1 MTENILHNEFDFMV
15 CASTLQGANACPT
28 AAAGPSQSLGLED
41 LCAQVLLGTASR
53 LRQLTLAGAFTVRR
67 VATSAAGK
75 LHVLCSKPGA
85 LQEGPT
91 WIFFHGFAVA
101 SFDWAPLASALLPLC
116 PRMLLLTLPGHGAN
130 ARPGAHSAWYTPE
143 GINEAVSEV
152 LQHLL
157 RPDERCVLVG
167 HSMGCLVMLSQAA
180 WLRGRMDAVIF
191 IAPLAPLRD
200 GNDLIFLRANFTLSS
215 LADSMRFSDRM
226 IPRARFSILRLL
238 TAFVA
243 GPLMRQPH
251 LQRLLEMISE
261 IPQFEAESFAYLP
274 RTLLVADPH
283 DAFLPANSW
292 TQYGD
297 HLTRPGDQISPM
309 HGCGHCPHISHTADV
324 GALIQKWWRALTPLA
339 KL

>member
-1 MTENILHNEFDFMV
+1 MEFPNGITVKDQHV
-15 CASTLQGANACPT
+15 PATPQGPDACPP
-28 AAAGPSQSLGLED
+28 AAAGLSQSLGWDE
-41 LCAQVLLGTASR
+41 LCAQILLGTASR

-67 VATSAAGK
+67 VATSTAGE

-91 WIFFHGFAVA
+91 WIFFHGFAVE
-101 SFDWAPLASALLPLC
+101 SFDWAPLANGLLPLC
-116 PRMLLLTLPGHGAN
+116 QRMLLLTLPGHGAN
-130 ARPGAHSAWYTPE
+130 ARPDVHSTWWTPD

-157 RPDERCVLVG
+157 RQDERCVLVS
-167 HSMGCLVMLSQAA
+167 HSMGSLVMLSQAA
-180 WLRGRMDAVIF
+180 RLRGRMDAAIF

-200 GNDLIFLRANFTLSS
+200 GNDLTFLRTNFTPRS
-215 LADSMRFSDRM
+215 LADSLRFSDRM
-226 IPRARFSILRLL
+226 IPRAKYSILRLL
-238 TAFVA
+238 TALVA

-251 LQRLLEMISE
+251 LLRLIEMISD
-261 IPQFEAESFAYLP
+261 IPQFEADYLAHLP
-274 RTLLVADPH
+274 RTLLVVDPH

-297 HLTRPGDQISPM
+297 HLIRPGDQISPL

-324 GALIQKWWRALTPLA
+324 VAVIHSWWRATTSLA